1 MNLPI
6 MDDDFKNL
14 QHEYALELPDLIDTV
29 ESNLMSIETQ
39 SNIEKSIK
47 DLKRVVHSIKGTAG
61 SYELKWVSS
70 LCHQFEDQLDDTQD
84 ALIMDP
90 KKNIEQFFKY
100 VDLFRSYV
108 ASFLDG
114 AVSQEEFDIA
124 LRKLRQDPL
133 LEVDGESIEKRK
145 VLIVESASTLLKAY
159 KLLISS
165 LDMNYSTAMSG
176 REGFE
181 RLLIEKYDYLITGH
195 ATGIVDG
202 PSLIAITKVFN
213 GASRGV
219 KTILTTSI
227 DQLDLEPE
235 QMPDILIEKKLGMM
249 EKIKEVFSE
258 ESAKEVLDET
268 TLPFKKVLCID
279 DDNAVLK
286 LLKLAFSK
294 QEDVEFFFSNHF
306 NKSEIQVNQPELILL
321 DYFIDDRTGVD
332 ILKELRDECGYEGE
346 VVFLTGTTS
355 QDDLQEMYDSS
366 ASGII
371 EKPFNPKSLYQLL
384 ADIFKKAA

>member
-6 MDDDFKNL
+6 MDDDFKIL
-14 QHEYALELPDLIDTV
+14 QQEYALELPDLIDTV
-29 ESNLMSIETQ
+29 ESNLMSIESQ
-39 SNIEKSIK
+39 SNIEKSVK

-70 LCHQFEDQLDDTQD
+70 LCHQFEDQLDDSFD
-84 ALIMDP
+84 SLMMDP
-90 KKNIEQFFKY
+90 KQHIEQFLNY

-114 AVSQEEFDIA
+114 AVAQEEFDIA
-124 LRKLRQDPL
+124 LRKLRQGPHV
-133 LEVDGESIEKRK
+133 EVNGESIEKKK

-202 PSLIAITKVFN
+202 PSLIAISKVFN

-227 DQLDLEPE
+227 DKLDLNPE

-249 EKIKEVFSE
+249 EKIKEIFSE
-258 ESAKEVLDET
+258 KSSEDA
-268 TLPFKKVLCID
+268 TLPFTKVMCID

-294 QEDVEFFFSNHF
+294 QSDIEFNFSNHF
-306 NKSEIQVNQPELILL
+306 NKTEVQVNQPELILL
-321 DYFIDDRTGVD
+321 DYFIDERTGVD
-332 ILKELRDECGYEGE
+332 ILKELREECGFEGE

-355 QDDLQEMYDSS
+355 QDDLQKMYDSS
-366 ASGII
+366 ASGVI
-371 EKPFNPKSLYQLL
+371 EKPFNPKNLYKLL
-384 ADIFKKAA
+384 TDIFKKAA